1 MKRYATAFFACSK
14 KAGSVMF
21 GDDLMGKVV
30 VVKNGIDIEKFKFNK
45 TIREEIRDKHNLSE
59 KLVLGHV
66 GRFNEQKNHSFV
78 IDVFYEITKIK
89 KNSVLL
95 LIGEGELFDFCRNK
109 VDKLDISDKV
119 LFLGSQDNVN
129 NYMQAMDGF
138 IFPSLYEGL
147 GIVLVEAQ
155 CAGLECIVSNEIVEE
170 AILSQRIEQFDLQ
183 LSPSDWAHNV
193 LKLLDNNKNRQNAW
207 EDIVEKQFSIKE
219 SAQFLEDY
227 YFKLS

>member
-1 MKRYATAFFACSK
+1 M
-14 KAGSVMF
+14 
-21 GDDLMGKVV
+21 
-30 VVKNGIDIEKFKFNK
+30 
-45 TIREEIRDKHNLSE
+45 
-59 KLVLGHV
+59 
-66 GRFNEQKNHSFV
+66 
-78 IDVFYEITKIK
+78 
-89 KNSVLL
+89 